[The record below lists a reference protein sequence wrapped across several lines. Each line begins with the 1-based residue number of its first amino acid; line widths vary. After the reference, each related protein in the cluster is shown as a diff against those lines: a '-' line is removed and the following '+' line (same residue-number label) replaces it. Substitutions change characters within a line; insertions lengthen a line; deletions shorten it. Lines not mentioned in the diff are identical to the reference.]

1 LWISFA
7 IESPPNL
14 QRLDPALQPGLRLTW
29 DDDVALLTLEH
40 PSGIPR
46 LSRKILGALIAT
58 LNSLE
63 STTLCTC
70 AVITGSDR
78 AFCAGAELEEIA
90 ALTSSETRAFSELGQ
105 SAMTRIA
112 RFKKPVVAAIR
123 GYCIGGGFDLA
134 LACHVRVAAPDAS
147 FAHRGASLGLIT
159 GWGGTQRLA
168 RLSGRASEIFVT
180 GRAIAAEEAAQIRLI
195 RRVVPSRELISA
207 AVQIIRPVTRTSQS
221 QS

>member
-1 LWISFA
+1 MSL
-7 IESPPNL
+7 PNP
-14 QRLDPALQPGLRLTW
+14 QRLDRALQPGIRLAW

-46 LSRKILGALIAT
+46 LSRRVLGILIDT

-63 STTLCTC
+63 STTLCAG

-90 ALTSSETRAFSELGQ
+90 ALTSSETRRFAELGQ
-105 SAMTRIA
+105 STMNHMAQ
-112 RFKKPVVAAIR
+112 FKKPIVAAIR

-134 LACHVRVAAPDAS
+134 LACHARIASPDAS
-147 FAHRGASLGLIT
+147 FAHRGVSLGLIT

-168 RLSGRASEIFVT
+168 RLIGPARASELLVT
-180 GRAIAAEEAAQIRLI
+180 GQTVIAKEAALIGIVRQI
-195 RRVVPSRELISA
+195 VQAGELISA
-207 AVQIIRPVTRTSQS
+207 AVLIARRATSGGNRR
-221 QS
+221 